1 MRFFVCV
8 TIILSMLFL
17 SLDGA
22 IDIASEGH
30 PHEDAAEP
38 VDADAVAAAEPG
50 EDTDTEHNHC
60 EHCCHGHVSSIVVQ
74 LPSMP
79 FHATATGFSPPV
91 AFSFRHSKAPPTPPP
106 NA

>member
-1 MRFFVCV
+1 MRFYICV

-22 IDIASEGH
+22 IDIASQGH
-30 PHEDAAEP
+30 PHADAAELAG
-38 VDADAVAAAEPG
+38 VDDVAAKLPG
-50 EDTDTEHNHC
+50 GDTDTERSHC
-60 EHCCHGHVSSIVVQ
+60 ETCCHGHISSIVVQ

-79 FHATATGFSPPV
+79 FCAAGAGISPPI